1 MSVCTLENSQG
12 QPILL
17 QLSLNEDFSFVRF
30 LKVVKTLYESS
41 TFTQLGRTVG
51 SALGPNA
58 LSIINSDSGVNESE
72 DDGREGDDRLQRSS
86 SREGTTFFDAL
97 VDACTP
103 GRKKSGE
110 DFDHSNT
117 LSTLE
122 EEKKL
127 DELAPHEVESLF
139 ERVINCTLLGSHED
153 DDLLSCD
160 DDTFRTQTYDE
171 HSMEESYNDVDS
183 YDLSEEDYRESR
195 RSRRR
200 SRRSRRRR

>member
-1 MSVCTLENSQG
+1 M
-12 QPILL
+12 
-17 QLSLNEDFSFVRF
+17 NEDFSFVRF

-51 SALGPNA
+51 SALGPNV
-58 LSIINSDSGVNESE
+58 LTTIRNDSGVIESE
-72 DDGREGDDRLQRSS
+72 EDNMERDEKLQRSL
-86 SREGTTFFDAL
+86 SRDGSTLFDAL

-103 GRKKSGE
+103 GRQKLVE
-110 DFDHSNT
+110 DFNQSNT
-117 LSTLE
+117 LTTL

-153 DDLLSCD
+153 EDLLSCD
-160 DDTFRTQTYDE
+160 DDTFRTQTYDD
-171 HSMEESYNDVDS
+171 HSMEESFNDVDS

-195 RSRRR
+195 RSPRRR
-200 SRRSRRRR
+200 SRRSSRRRR